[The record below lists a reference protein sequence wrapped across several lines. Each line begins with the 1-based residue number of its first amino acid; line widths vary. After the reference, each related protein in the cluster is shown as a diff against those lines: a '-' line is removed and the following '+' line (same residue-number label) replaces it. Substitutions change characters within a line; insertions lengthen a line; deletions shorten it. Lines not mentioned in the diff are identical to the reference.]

1 MTLKSR
7 VDKLPPPNYY
17 ASILAHLVRA
27 YPGAKISVQSMES
40 LKPAW
45 DLLWQS
51 GKSADVAAKT
61 TCSCDGKQITLS
73 PAFDVSVV
81 RGAYRAP
88 AGAARGALFEPAEMR
103 ESAPVERARA
113 AQARAEGQ
121 AGRIL
126 SQAQKLEAR
135 LQSVTSPQGRD
146 QLLRTLEMQK
156 AQLRE
161 KRALASQIGADLEQ
175 LRIKFQSA
183 QAAERAT
190 NLERHEGAPKKKQPA
205 QAAAPEQ
212 KPPPPKTKVAPPA
225 KPKQD
230 RPRSVPPEKRPAPA
244 PTEAA
249 DQAILTA
256 IKGLLPEMAK
266 TLASSLKGA

>member
-7 VDKLPPPNYY
+7 ENKLPPPNYY

-27 YPGAKISVQSMES
+27 YPGAKISVQTMES

-51 GKSADVAAKT
+51 GKAAEVAAKT
-61 TCSCDGKQITLS
+61 TCSCDGKHITLS
-73 PAFDVSVV
+73 PVFDVSVV

-88 AGAARGALFEPAEMR
+88 AGTARGALFEPEKMR
-103 ESAPVERARA
+103 ESAPVERALA
-113 AQARAEGQ
+113 NQARAAGQ
-121 AGRIL
+121 AGRIV
-126 SQAQKLEAR
+126 SQAAKIEAR
-135 LQSVTSPQGRD
+135 LQKVKNPQERE
-146 QLLRTLEMQK
+146 QLLRTLELQK
-156 AQLRE
+156 AQLKE
-161 KRALASQIGADLEQ
+161 KQALAAQIGAELEQ
-175 LRIKFQSA
+175 LRVRFQSA
-183 QAAERAT
+183 QAAEQA
-190 NLERHEGAPKKKQPA
+190 APKKPPV
-205 QAAAPEQ
+205 QAAAPEPKS
-212 KPPPPKTKVAPPA
+212 KPLTKVAPPP

-230 RPRSVPPEKRPAPA
+230 RPKAVPPEKRPAPA
-244 PTEAA
+244 PAPAPAQTAAA